1 MKSCE
6 YCGKETA
13 NPKFCSLSCSSKAQP
28 RTSKYPYYK
37 ECVECKRDFKV
48 TCSTESIKTFC
59 SKSCSASHNNRKQP
73 KRKSSREKK
82 PCLHCGSITTN
93 PKFCSQICG
102 FQYAKDKRVE
112 NIENGGDVSCG
123 NPTERNYLLSLQGG
137 LCAICKCL
145 PMHNGL
151 ELKFILDHI
160 DGNSE
165 HNKKEN
171 LRFVCPN
178 CDSQLP
184 TYKAKNR
191 GNGRHARRVR
201 YAEGKSY

>member
-13 NPKFCSLSCSSKAQP
+13 NPKFCSLSCSSKAHT
-28 RTSKYPYYK
+28 RTSMYPYDK
-37 ECVECKRDFKV
+37 KCQECDKSFVVDHSNKAK
-48 TCSTESIKTFC
+48 KKFC
-59 SKSCSASHNNRKQP
+59 SQSCAASFNNRKQP
-73 KRKSSREKK
+73 KRKSSDKTRS
-82 PCLHCGSITTN
+82 CLTCGSTTTN
-93 PKFCSQICG
+93 PKFCSLECIYQHE
-102 FQYAKDKRVE
+102 KNKRIE
-112 NIENGGDVSCG
+112 NIESGGDVSCRCQ
-123 NPTERNYLLSLQGG
+123 TDRDYILSLQDGV
-137 LCAICKCL
+137 CAICKCL
-145 PMHNGL
+145 PTHNGL

-184 TYKAKNR
+184 TYKAKNK